1 MRPDDHVWGC
11 GRGAADGWGDGE
23 GWGEGWG
30 WGMYAGRVGFSDGA
44 DLDCL
49 LSDGG
54 GGGDGWGWGSGS
66 GNGYGY
72 GSGWGDGSG
81 AGYDDTSSR
90 GHRSRAIRRFPP
102 SKKVLDE
109 RRPPAPWILLT
120 EDPEPSPAPPEGG
133 AEVERLRAALEKAG
147 VRDDKHERA
156 EE

>member
-1 MRPDDHVWGC
+1 EAAMEMGMVGVMTCRSRTMLHDDRIWGW

-23 GWGEGWG
+23 GSGSGWG
-30 WGMYAGRVGFSDGA
+30 WGPGPGPGTEGFDVA

-54 GGGDGWGWGSGS
+54 GGGDGGGWGSGT
-66 GNGYGY
+66 GDGDGT
-72 GSGWGDGSG
+72 GWGDGSG

-102 SKKVLDE
+102 AKKVLDA

-120 EDPEPSPAPPEGG
+120 EDPEPSPATSEEGNG
-133 AEVERLRAALEKAG
+133 G
-147 VRDDKHERA
+147 V
-156 EE
+156 